1 MNEIERALLD
11 ALNELETTV
20 AAGRSGLVPSD
31 LGAVLQRIDTLS
43 EQLPGPADPVLRHY
57 LQRKS
62 YEKAR
67 LHLVETERTGRGG
80 DPVQT

>member
-20 AAGRSGLVPSD
+20 AAGRSGLVASD
-31 LGAVLQRIDTLS
+31 LGAVLQRIDMLS

-80 DPVQT
+80 DPVQG